1 MSVGAPKAHTQIT
14 EPKLGCEKR
23 MLTNEE
29 ALRLIKECEECFV
42 VWATDQNA
50 FVAVHPI
57 PKEEDTLKAVTT
69 KVEAMA
75 AMKTD
80 YEGPTKGRFLNSK
93 DVTLQTLLQILL
105 DDQAETTRVAKRIAI
120 FKSWANCGI
129 DELIDILIER
139 RIHEPMDVF
148 YGSLHIINRLYKI
161 HGPQL
166 SERHL
171 ARLEQFA
178 QPNNLGSELERA
190 QKELQCF
197 LTVLQNA
204 PNRLKAFWERHH
216 NPNVDWQTWDWRTW
230 DAFTDAAGDLP
241 TLDQDIIAQLI
252 KVVETSYIK
261 VDETPFPL
269 MFGPRRKAM
278 VTLGKIGPPAGLRA
292 VEVIEK
298 SIYDSSDDVTA
309 IRNRVVARIQ
319 QPASDWIQCP
329 NCYHGYVEGNR
340 DDDPHVYTCA
350 KCLGL
355 GYSKR

>member
-1 MSVGAPKAHTQIT
+1 
-14 EPKLGCEKR
+14 

-57 PKEEDTLKAVTT
+57 PKEEDPLKAVTT

-105 DDQAETTRVAKRIAI
+105 DDKAETARVAKRIAI
-120 FKSWANCGI
+120 FNSWANCGI

-139 RIHEPMDVF
+139 RIHTPMDVF
-148 YGSLHIINRLYKI
+148 HGSSYIVNWLYKI

-166 SERHL
+166 TERHL

-178 QPNNLGSELERA
+178 QANTLVSEQERA

-197 LTVLQNA
+197 LTVLQND
-204 PNRLKAFWERHH
+204 PDRLKAFWERHH
-216 NPNVDWQTWDWRTW
+216 NPNVDWPTW

-278 VTLGKIGPPAGLRA
+278 VALGKIGPPAGLRA

-329 NCYHGYVEGNR
+329 HCYHGYVEGIGDNY
-340 DDDPHVYTCA
+340 PQVHACA
-350 KCLGL
+350 KWLGL
-355 GYSKR
+355 GYLPKAESLGW

>member
-1 MSVGAPKAHTQIT
+1 MSAGAPKAHTQIT

-69 KVEAMA
+69 KVEAMT

-148 YGSLHIINRLYKI
+148 HGSSYIVERLYKI

-166 SERHL
+166 TERHL

-178 QPNNLGSELERA
+178 QANNLASKQERA

-197 LTVLQNA
+197 LTVLQND
-204 PNRLKAFWERHH
+204 PDRLKAFWERHH
-216 NPNVDWQTWDWRTW
+216 NPNFDLPAWE
-230 DAFTDAAGDLP
+230 AFTDAAGDLP
-241 TLDQDIIAQLI
+241 TLDQDIIAEFIEL
-252 KVVETSYIK
+252 VETPRP
-261 VDETPFPL
+261 V

-309 IRNRVVARIQ
+309 IRNRVVAHIQ

-329 NCYHGYVEGNR
+329 HCYHGYVGGISRN
-340 DDDPHVYTCA
+340 DHHIHACA

-355 GYSKR
+355 GHIPKAGSLS